1 MPDELDPVLRRAV
14 GALRLP
20 VRGFDGLDDRIM
32 DAVRAEPA
40 HPRVAQVRRW
50 TAARYTVRLSPL
62 GALAAAAA
70 VAGILFGGVWAGR
83 RSAVEVLPGSGLATS
98 IAAQAPGTGSGGA
111 AVQSVRFEVAAP
123 GAAHVALVGDFNDW
137 NPAATPLRA
146 TRHNGVWSVTVPI
159 APGRHEYAF
168 VVDGERWIPDPHA
181 PRAGAA
187 DFGSANSVVTV
198 AEQS

>member
-1 MPDELDPVLRRAV
+1 MPDELDSVLQRAV
-14 GALRLP
+14 AALRLP

-32 DAVRAEPA
+32 DAVRAEPT
-40 HPRVAQVRRW
+40 HPRLAQARRW

-70 VAGILFGGVWAGR
+70 IAGVLLGGVWAGR
-83 RSAVEVLPGSGLATS
+83 MSAIQAAPGSGLATS
-98 IAAQAPGTGSGGA
+98 IAAQAPRTGSGDA

-123 GAAHVALVGDFNDW
+123 GAAQVALVGDFNDW

-146 TRHNGVWSVTVPI
+146 TRRNGVWSVTVPI

-181 PRAGAA
+181 PRAAAA

-198 AEQS
+198 TERS

>member
-1 MPDELDPVLRRAV
+1 MPDELDSVLQRAV
-14 GALRLP
+14 AALRLP

-32 DAVRAEPA
+32 DAVRAESVDLRRA
-40 HPRVAQVRRW
+40 HRRRW

-62 GALAAAAA
+62 GALGAAAAIA
-70 VAGILFGGVWAGR
+70 ALLFGGVWAGR
-83 RSAVEVLPGSGLATS
+83 RSAVDALPGPGLATS
-98 IAAQAPGTGSGGA
+98 IAAQAPSAGAGSS

-123 GAAHVALVGDFNDW
+123 GAAQVTLVGDFNDW

-146 TRHNGVWSVTVPI
+146 TRRNGVWSVTVPI

-181 PRAGAA
+181 PRAAAA

-198 AEQS
+198 AERS

>member
-1 MPDELDPVLRRAV
+1 MPDELDSVLQRAV
-14 GALRLP
+14 AALRLP
-20 VRGFDGLDDRIM
+20 VRSFDGLDDRIM
-32 DAVRAEPA
+32 DAVRAEPT
-40 HPRVAQVRRW
+40 HPRRAHVRRW
-50 TAARYTVRLSPL
+50 TATRYTVRLSPL

-70 VAGILFGGVWAGR
+70 IAGVLLGGVWAGR
-83 RSAVEVLPGSGLATS
+83 RSAIQAAPGSGLATS
-98 IAAQAPGTGSGGA
+98 IAAQAPRTGSGDA

-123 GAAHVALVGDFNDW
+123 GAAQVALVGDFNDW

-146 TRHNGVWSVTVPI
+146 TRRNGVWSVTVPI

-181 PRAGAA
+181 PRAAAA

-198 AEQS
+198 AERS